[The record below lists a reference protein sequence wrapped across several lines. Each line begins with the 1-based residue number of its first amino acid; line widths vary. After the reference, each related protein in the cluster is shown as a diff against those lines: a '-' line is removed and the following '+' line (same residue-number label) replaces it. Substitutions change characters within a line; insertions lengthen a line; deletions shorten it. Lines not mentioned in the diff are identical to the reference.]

1 MISHEYS
8 HQVNRA
14 RTPNCMD
21 MYASPPHSTN
31 AVLRFA
37 ILLRSSLTWE
47 NEITEDNANIQKY
60 DFTAHYSTLYF
71 AMFWNGKWQIIHKN
85 FLRIKK

>member
-60 DFTAHYSTLYF
+60 DFTAQYSTLYF
-71 AMFWNGKWQIIHKN
+71 EMENDK
-85 FLRIKK
+85 